1 MPHLLTTC
9 GQDGLVKFWDVRKGM
24 GLGGV
29 GGSSS
34 LGLIGSTSS
43 SHNYPPSPLKDDQQ
57 QHNTNSCGGDGCWTM
72 ENPLRT
78 VRGGHTHWSTVVKYN
93 SFHDQLVLS
102 GGTDGMVNLWRI
114 SSISSAPMMLDVGG
128 GGGGADG
135 GNVNGGGGGSGDR
148 LEGDG
153 GEEDDLSKFLTYRD
167 QEDGVGGGDGYGAD
181 RDNRTNDDRAPP
193 LPTTNNNNNNNTT
206 SNGDGGDKPDVRVTK
221 MELSEAVYDLAWSA
235 ADPWIFVS
243 LGFDG
248 SVILNHVPSKEKY
261 KILL

>member
-1 MPHLLTTC
+1 MM
-9 GQDGLVKFWDVRKGM
+9 D
-24 GLGGV
+24 
-29 GGSSS
+29 
-34 LGLIGSTSS
+34 
-43 SHNYPPSPLKDDQQ
+43 
-57 QHNTNSCGGDGCWTM
+57 
-72 ENPLRT
+72 NPLRT
-78 VRGGHTHWSTVVKYN
+78 IRGGHTHWSTVVKYN

-128 GGGGADG
+128 GVDG
-135 GNVNGGGGGSGDR
+135 GDGGGGGSR
-148 LEGDG
+148 LEGDGG

-167 QEDGVGGGDGYGAD
+167 QEDGGGGGDGYGAD

-193 LPTTNNNNNNNTT
+193 LPNNNNNNTT
-206 SNGDGGDKPDVRVTK
+206 SDGDGGDKPDVRVTK

-243 LGFDG
+243 FGFDG